1 MDFLPRNNF
10 RKDVDFLT
18 IQQLKYAVTAAEKG
32 TMSEAAQSLFLS
44 QPSLTAAI
52 KELEKELRITIFHR
66 TNKGVIATNEGE
78 EFLGYARQVLQQ
90 VGLIEEKYLDTDSR
104 IYIRLNHIFSVSAQH
119 YSFAVNAFV
128 DVIQTF
134 GNQSYDFTLRET
146 QTFEII
152 QDVSRLKSE
161 VGVLYLS
168 RENQAVIQ
176 KLIAENGLVFEELFT
191 APPHVFISFKHPL
204 AAKTE
209 ITLDDLKPY
218 PYLCFEQGD
227 YNAFYFS
234 EEILST
240 IPREMTIKVRARATL
255 FNLAVGLDGYTIST
269 GIISKELNGENI
281 IARPLAIPELI
292 RVGTVTRKNMTLS
305 RLGTAYMEALRRHTC
320 NEP

>member
-1 MDFLPRNNF
+1 M
-10 RKDVDFLT
+10 T

-90 VGLIEEKYLDTDSR
+90 VGLIEEKYLDGKQ
-104 IYIRLNHIFSVSAQH
+104 LKQIFSVSAQH

-191 APPHVFISFKHPL
+191 ASPHVFISFKHPL
-204 AAKTE
+204 SAKAE
-209 ITLDDLKPY
+209 LTLDDLKPY

-240 IPREMTIKVRARATL
+240 IPREMTIKVRDRATL
-255 FNLAVGLDGYTIST
+255 FNLVIGLNGFTVCSGVIDQ
-269 GIISKELNGENI
+269 KLNGENI
-281 IARPLAIPELI
+281 IAKPLVSDCNMRIGMI
-292 RVGTVTRKNMTLS
+292 RKKNTMLS
-305 RLGTAYMEALRRHTC
+305 RYALYYQEAIKNYLSIV
-320 NEP
+320 

>member
-1 MDFLPRNNF
+1 MTL
-10 RKDVDFLT
+10 
-18 IQQLKYAVTAAEKG
+18 QQLRYVIAVADHG
-32 TMSEAAQSLFLS
+32 SMNEAAKALFIS
-44 QPSLTAAI
+44 QPSLSGAV

-90 VGLIEEKYLDTDSR
+90 VGLIEEKYLDGKQ
-104 IYIRLNHIFSVSAQH
+104 LKQIFSVSAQH
-119 YSFAVNAFV
+119 YSFAVNVLVNPTKA
-128 DVIQTF
+128 F

-191 APPHVFISFKHPL
+191 ASPHVFISFKHPL
-204 AAKTE
+204 SAKAE
-209 ITLDDLKPY
+209 LTLDDLKPY

-240 IPREMTIKVRARATL
+240 IPREMTIKVRDRATL

-281 IARPLAIPELI
+281 IARPLAIPESI

-305 RLGTAYMEALRRHTC
+305 RLGTAYMEALRRHIC

>member
-52 KELEKELRITIFHR
+52 KELEKELLITIFHR

-90 VGLIEEKYLDTDSR
+90 VGLIEEKYLDGKQ
-104 IYIRLNHIFSVSAQH
+104 LKQIFSVSAQH

-191 APPHVFISFKHPL
+191 ASPHVFISIKHPL

-209 ITLDDLKPY
+209 ITMDDLKPY
-218 PYLCFEQGD
+218 P
-227 YNAFYFS
+227 
-234 EEILST
+234 
-240 IPREMTIKVRARATL
+240 
-255 FNLAVGLDGYTIST
+255 
-269 GIISKELNGENI
+269 
-281 IARPLAIPELI
+281 
-292 RVGTVTRKNMTLS
+292 
-305 RLGTAYMEALRRHTC
+305 
-320 NEP
+320 

>member
-1 MDFLPRNNF
+1 MD
-10 RKDVDFLT
+10 LT
-18 IQQLKYAVTAAEKG
+18 IQQLKYAVAAAEKG
-32 TMSEAAQSLFLS
+32 TMSEAAQSLFLA
-44 QPSLTAAI
+44 QPSLTKSI
-52 KELEKELRITIFHR
+52 KDLEKELQITIFHR
-66 TNKGVIATNEGE
+66 TNKGVLVTNEGE

-90 VGLIEEKYLDTDSR
+90 VGLIEEKYMDGKTLKQ
-104 IYIRLNHIFSVSAQH
+104 IFSVSAQH

-128 DVIQTF
+128 DVIQAF

-168 RENQAVIQ
+168 RENENIIH
-176 KLIAENGLVFEELFT
+176 KLIAENGLVFETLFT
-191 APPHVFISFKHPL
+191 AAPHIFISFKHPL
-204 AAKTE
+204 ANQAQ
-209 ITLDDLKPY
+209 ITLEDLKPY

-240 IPREMTIKVRARATL
+240 VPREMTIKVRDRATL
-255 FNLAVGLDGYTIST
+255 FNLAVGLNGYTIST

-281 IARPLAIPELI
+281 IARPLAIEEQI

-305 RLGTAYMEALRRHTC
+305 RLGTAYMEALKRHTHI
-320 NEP
+320 

>member
-1 MDFLPRNNF
+1 MD
-10 RKDVDFLT
+10 LT
-18 IQQLKYAVTAAEKG
+18 IQQLKYAVAAAEKG
-32 TMSEAAQSLFLS
+32 TMSEAAQSLFLA
-44 QPSLTAAI
+44 QPSLTKAI
-52 KELEKELRITIFHR
+52 KDLERELQITIFHR
-66 TNKGVIATNEGE
+66 TNKGVLVTNEGE

-90 VGLIEEKYLDTDSR
+90 VGLIEEKYMDGKTLKQ
-104 IYIRLNHIFSVSAQH
+104 IFSVSAQH

-128 DVIQTF
+128 DVIQAF

-168 RENQAVIQ
+168 RENENIIH
-176 KLIAENGLVFEELFT
+176 KLIAENGLVFETLFT
-191 APPHVFISFKHPL
+191 AAPHIFISFKHPL
-204 AAKTE
+204 ANQAQ
-209 ITLDDLKPY
+209 ITLEDLKPY

-240 IPREMTIKVRARATL
+240 VPREMTIKVRDRATL
-255 FNLAVGLDGYTIST
+255 FNLAVGLNGYTIST

-281 IARPLAIPELI
+281 IARPLAIEEQI

-305 RLGTAYMEALRRHTC
+305 RLGTAYMEALKRHTHI
-320 NEP
+320 

>member
-1 MDFLPRNNF
+1 M
-10 RKDVDFLT
+10 K
-18 IQQLKYAVTAAEKG
+18 Q
-32 TMSEAAQSLFLS
+32 
-44 QPSLTAAI
+44 
-52 KELEKELRITIFHR
+52 
-66 TNKGVIATNEGE
+66 
-78 EFLGYARQVLQQ
+78 
-90 VGLIEEKYLDTDSR
+90 
-104 IYIRLNHIFSVSAQH
+104 IFSVSAQH

-128 DVIQTF
+128 DVIQAF

-168 RENQAVIQ
+168 RENENIIH
-176 KLIAENGLVFEELFT
+176 KLIAENGLVFETLFT
-191 APPHVFISFKHPL
+191 AAPHIFISFKHPL
-204 AAKTE
+204 ANQAQ
-209 ITLDDLKPY
+209 ITLEDLKPY

-240 IPREMTIKVRARATL
+240 VPREMTIKVRDRATL
-255 FNLAVGLDGYTIST
+255 FNLAVGLNGYTIST

-281 IARPLAIPELI
+281 IARPLAIEEQI

-305 RLGTAYMEALRRHTC
+305 RLGTAYMEALKRHTHI
-320 NEP
+320 

>member
-90 VGLIEEKYLDTDSR
+90 VGLIEEKYLEGKQ
-104 IYIRLNHIFSVSAQH
+104 LKQIFSVSAQH

-191 APPHVFISFKHPL
+191 ASPHVFISFKHPL
-204 AAKTE
+204 SAKTE

-240 IPREMTIKVRARATL
+240 IPREMTIKVRDRATL

-281 IARPLAIPELI
+281 IARPLAIPESI